1 MRYSDTVYSEVE
13 ATLSQAHE
21 QHESY
26 KRLRAGAAHVQPD
39 ELLWAEDELKATL
52 LVLENDLEELEDS
65 IAAVERSGQQARF
78 GLSREEMQGRKDF
91 VKQTK
96 SSMQVS
102 HVYVLE
108 ASLTSV

>member
-1 MRYSDTVYSEVE
+1 MYSEVE
-13 ATLSQAHE
+13 ATLVQLHE

-39 ELLWAEDELKATL
+39 ELSWAEDELKATL
-52 LVLENDLEELEDS
+52 LVLEGDLEELEDS

-78 GLSREEMQGRKDF
+78 GLSSEEMQGRKDF
-91 VKQTK
+91 VKQSK

-102 HVYVLE
+102 YVFMYLKQ
-108 ASLTSV
+108 V